1 MYAVLGCCDD
11 RISPSRISV
20 MTPGQHS
27 TEHTVR
33 REAVVRY
40 KMIWAGAGVLII
52 LLVFLL
58 YYALF
63 VYHTDPGY
71 EGNSY
76 HDYLS
81 SVTLINSGKYE
92 EAIHALEA
100 SIKETQR
107 HYDAIGRP
115 ADAKVDWQLARN
127 MKLLGD
133 VLVHRREYGRA
144 VGWLKR
150 AKENYEN
157 LRARWP
163 GTAEIT
169 SELAATLTS
178 LNDAAESTTV
188 H

>member
-1 MYAVLGCCDD
+1 MRSGQPSTDD
-11 RISPSRISV
+11 V
-20 MTPGQHS
+20 G
-27 TEHTVR
+27 R
-33 REAVVRY
+33 RKAVVRSE
-40 KMIWAGAGVLII
+40 MIWGAAGVLMI
-52 LLVFLL
+52 LLALLL

-71 EGNSY
+71 EDNSY

-81 SVTLINSGKYE
+81 SVTCINNGKYE
-92 EAIHALEA
+92 EALHVLEA

-133 VLVHRREYGRA
+133 VLVNRRDHDRA

-163 GTAEIT
+163 GNAEIT
-169 SELAATLTS
+169 SELADTLTS
-178 LNDAAESTTV
+178 LNSAAESTTV

>member
-1 MYAVLGCCDD
+1 MNQEQ
-11 RISPSRISV
+11 
-20 MTPGQHS
+20 TS
-27 TEHTVR
+27 TEHAGR
-33 REAVVRY
+33 RKAVVRNE
-40 KMIWAGAGVLII
+40 MIWGAAGVLII

-71 EGNSY
+71 EDSSY

-81 SVTLINSGKYE
+81 SVTLVNNGNDE
-92 EAIHALEA
+92 EATHVLEA
-100 SIKETQR
+100 SIKETER
-107 HYDAIGRP
+107 HDDAIGRP

-133 VLVHRREYGRA
+133 VLLKRRDYGRA
-144 VGWLKR
+144 VGWYNR

-163 GTAEIT
+163 GNAEIT
-169 SELAATLTS
+169 SELADTLAS
-178 LNDAAESTTV
+178 LKYAVESTTLNK
-188 H
+188 